1 MDAQSIRLFAD
12 SGLPAFVVANSY
24 SKSFSLYGE
33 RVGALSIVSADRD
46 ESKRVLSQIKRTIR
60 SNYSSP
66 SNHGGALVAGVLGS
80 DELRGRWEQE
90 LGGMRERIHG
100 LRAALVGKLAALGA
114 PEFGF
119 IQQQAGMFSYSGLS
133 KAQVDR
139 LREEYA
145 IYAIGTGR
153 ICVAA
158 LNQQNIDKVA
168 AAVYAVSRG

>member
-1 MDAQSIRLFAD
+1 MRMKD
-12 SGLPAFVVANSY
+12 GFV
-24 SKSFSLYGE
+24 KTGKKL
-33 RVGALSIVSADRD
+33 
-46 ESKRVLSQIKRTIR
+46 
-60 SNYSSP
+60 
-66 SNHGGALVAGVLGS
+66 GVI
-80 DELRGRWEQE
+80 
-90 LGGMRERIHG
+90 GGMGPAASAEFLHILTKKSPAEIDQEHAVVYMIADTELPDRSSAILG
-100 LRAALVGKLAALGA
+100 KGADPSAQLRSDFDKLAALGA

-158 LNQQNIDKVA
+158 LSQNNLDKVA
-168 AAVYAVSRG
+168 EAVYAVSRG